1 MQMRVTK
8 PPSQPI
14 LRRAG
19 HSSPA
24 HAKRPAPVLS
34 IFAYSNEVSH
44 ANEDDL
50 FLLAFSFFSSS
61 LIHFFFKLF
70 FFIFYNF
77 TLGRGEWRVLAV
89 MAIRATG

>member
-1 MQMRVTK
+1 MRVTK

-24 HAKRPAPVLS
+24 HAKRPALVLS

-50 FLLAFSFFSSS
+50 FLLAFSFFSCS
-61 LIHFFFKLF
+61 LILLF
-70 FFIFYNF
+70 LYIYFLQLYIK
-77 TLGRGEWRVLAV
+77 TRGVESA
-89 MAIRATG
+89 GCNGY

>member
-1 MQMRVTK
+1 MRVTK

-24 HAKRPAPVLS
+24 HAKRPALVLS

-50 FLLAFSFFSSS
+50 FLLAFSFFFLLSDS
-61 LIHFFFKLF
+61 
-70 FFIFYNF
+70 FIFIYIFFYNF
-77 TLGRGEWRVLAV
+77 TLRRGEWRVLAV

>member
-24 HAKRPAPVLS
+24 HAKRPALVLS

-50 FLLAFSFFSSS
+50 FLLAFSFFSCS
-61 LIHFFFKLF
+61 LILLF
-70 FFIFYNF
+70 LYIYFLQLYIK
-77 TLGRGEWRVLAV
+77 TRGVESA
-89 MAIRATG
+89 GCNGY

>member
-1 MQMRVTK
+1 MRVTK

-24 HAKRPAPVLS
+24 HAKRPALVLR

-50 FLLAFSFFSSS
+50 FLLAFSFFSCS
-61 LIHFFFKLF
+61 LILLF
-70 FFIFYNF
+70 LYIYIFYNF
-77 TLGRGEWRVLAV
+77 TLRRGEWRVLAV